1 MFSFIFSTI
10 LSIAGTDAQVAV
22 QTGSSFNNNFIGNNS
37 LNNNANAIQR
47 FSVELRDRREDQTT
61 TQAPQTTSNPLLQLL
76 EQFFRGFSQRSMSSA
91 GFPSLSQYGYYY
103 PYGTYGG
110 YWPYSYYYY
119 YYYYG

>member
-1 MFSFIFSTI
+1 MLPFVITKYLIVLTIITI
-10 LSIAGTDAQVAV
+10 LSIAETDAQGGA
-22 QTGSSFNNNFIGNNS
+22 QTLMSFLSNLIDRDS

-103 PYGTYGG
+103 PYGTYG
-110 YWPYSYYYY
+110 
-119 YYYYG
+119 